1 MRPEVREKLDA
12 AERLHHGRG
21 ALVGMLVFSMML
33 WAIWVMP
40 WWTGNEQNA
49 IYGVVRFAT
58 RTVDP
63 DTGQRGMTLQVGL
76 PDGRLVNAESF
87 PIVAQVPP
95 AVGSTVRLTE
105 RRSFT
110 GYHSYVWAP
119 PQ

>member
-21 ALVGMLVFSMML
+21 ALVGMLVVGAML
-33 WAIWVMP
+33 YGLYELSWN
-40 WWTGNEQNA
+40 TGLEQRQ
-49 IYGVVRFAT
+49 IEGVVRFAT
-58 RTVDP
+58 RTVNTE
-63 DTGQRGMTLQVGL
+63 TGQRGMTLQVGL

-119 PQ
+119 Q